1 MANQMK
7 MYRAIASALVTAFLA
22 IAAVAQSPSNAWLD
36 SPEATFM
43 TNAERQEWWG
53 LHTDAERDAF
63 KERYWARRDP
73 TPDTPKNEFRETLM
87 QRIALAD
94 KKFTLDKKTRGSLT
108 SRGQVY
114 LVLGAPARVNVQ
126 QRGYNEIP
134 SAPPPSSL
142 LPSASGPP
150 VRTSENVTEG
160 NEITERWYYE
170 RTRTPKILDA
180 LGRPSLELVFV
191 VEPTKQRDELQNPG
205 LFNELHEVIAAKTVM
220 NDVPAVK
227 GAVPPTSVAPA
238 AVSMP
243 PVVPARVPVVA
254 APQMTPE
261 IAAILDR
268 AADAGTPLRSTVMWS
283 GDAASVTFW
292 LVAPEAVNARGP
304 LAFYGRVKDSSG
316 KTVATIARP
325 LEASTNFS
333 LRQAGAVAEANV
345 PLVPGEYDAS
355 FLLNDD
361 STNTSI
367 AAASGHVVVP
377 ERSKFNVSSLI
388 LSDRVDGAS
397 GGLSFGS
404 SHVRPRADVTFTTA
418 ESLWYLFQ
426 VANPSDPA
434 KVTVAVRLRHG
445 IAPPTSPTVVPA
457 ALQSAGQGI
466 FLSGF
471 EMPLRELTPGDYT
484 LYVSV
489 HDPGGRDD
497 VVRRADFHVVEA
509 PRLQ

>member
-1 MANQMK
+1 
-7 MYRAIASALVTAFLA
+7 
-22 IAAVAQSPSNAWLD
+22 
-36 SPEATFM
+36 
-43 TNAERQEWWG
+43 
-53 LHTDAERDAF
+53 
-63 KERYWARRDP
+63 
-73 TPDTPKNEFRETLM
+73 
-87 QRIALAD
+87 
-94 KKFTLDKKTRGSLT
+94 
-108 SRGQVY
+108 
-114 LVLGAPARVNVQ
+114 
-126 QRGYNEIP
+126 
-134 SAPPPSSL
+134 
-142 LPSASGPP
+142 
-150 VRTSENVTEG
+150 
-160 NEITERWYYE
+160 
-170 RTRTPKILDA
+170 
-180 LGRPSLELVFV
+180 
-191 VEPTKQRDELQNPG
+191 
-205 LFNELHEVIAAKTVM
+205 
-220 NDVPAVK
+220 
-227 GAVPPTSVAPA
+227 
-238 AVSMP
+238 
-243 PVVPARVPVVA
+243 
-254 APQMTPE
+254 MTPE

-361 STNTSI
+361 STNTPI